1 MIEVQNISFGYSG
14 GGKIFHNHSFRLKK
28 GKSMAILGPN
38 GRGKTTLLKCLLGLL
53 PLCEGEIM
61 RNGECGYVPQHAA
74 VVFSYSV
81 LDMVVMGRARHI
93 PLFSSPGAADYHI
106 AESLLET
113 LGITRFRDRDFSS
126 LSGGE
131 QQLVLIARALASEC
145 SLLVLDEPTSALDFK
160 NQGRILNTIRDL
172 SGNEGL
178 SIIFTTHSPDHAAYA
193 ADYVLLM
200 YSADE
205 YLYGPAEEIMSD
217 ENLHSLYGLEIR
229 GIEYTHSRGR
239 GRALVPVY

>member
-1 MIEVQNISFGYSG
+1 MIEARDISFGYSG
-14 GGKIFHNHSFRLKK
+14 GGKIFRNHSFRLEK

-38 GRGKTTLLKCLLGLL
+38 GRGKTTLLKCLLGLF
-53 PLCEGEIM
+53 PVGGGEII
-61 RNGECGYVPQHAA
+61 RNGECGYVPQKAS

-106 AESLLET
+106 AESLLDT

-178 SIIFTTHSPDHAAYA
+178 SIIFTTHSPDHAAFA
-193 ADYVLLM
+193 ADDVLLM
-200 YSADE
+200 YSPDE
-205 YLYGPAEEIMSD
+205 YLFGPADDTMND
-217 ENLHSLYGLEIR
+217 DNLRRLYGLEIR
-229 GIEYTHSRGR
+229 GVEYTHSRGR
-239 GRALVPVY
+239 GRALIPVY